1 MASPDSIEIKGNTY
15 KKLGNIK
22 GAGWTTGSGAPT
34 TNGVI
39 EGDLYLDKDTGKVYL
54 WSNSSWTENGNIKGK
69 DGATG
74 TGWAS
79 GRSEPS
85 FNVGRANEFYLNTS
99 NGDVYK
105 SNDNGAYVKVGNI
118 TGPQG
123 PAGGIGPEGPR
134 GPQGATGEKG
144 TGWTSGRSEPSFN
157 VGRANEFYLNT
168 SNGDVYKSNDNGAY
182 VKVGNITGPQ
192 GPKGDRGQ
200 QGPAGGIGPQ
210 GPQGPRGPQG
220 PMGDRGPQG
229 PSGSAVGTG
238 TLDLSSSSNGIKFN
252 TSSYYVTNME
262 AGTVSVN
269 INAAVG
275 NEAYTTVSFHGG
287 TKGSGKWHIV
297 VIALGIHCN
306 SVSIGTDKISN
317 TGFAIWVRN
326 VYSASKR
333 SLTLYYIAVKYY

>member
-1 MASPDSIEIKGNTY
+1 MASPDSIEINGNTY

-34 TNGVI
+34 INGFI

-54 WSNSSWTENGNIKGK
+54 WSNSSRTENGNIKGK

-79 GRSEPS
+79 GSNAPS

-105 SNDNGAYVKVGNI
+105 SNDSGTYVRVGNI
-118 TGPQG
+118 
-123 PAGGIGPEGPR
+123 
-134 GPQGATGEKG
+134 K
-144 TGWTSGRSEPSFN
+144 
-157 VGRANEFYLNT
+157 
-168 SNGDVYKSNDNGAY
+168 
-182 VKVGNITGPQ
+182 GPQ
-192 GPKGDRGQ
+192 GPKGD
-200 QGPAGGIGPQ
+200 
-210 GPQGPRGPQG
+210 RGPQG

-229 PSGSAVGTG
+229 PSGSAIGTG

-297 VIALGIHCN
+297 VIALGVHCN

-333 SLTLYYIAVKYY
+333 QLTLYYIAVKYY

>member
-1 MASPDSIEIKGNTY
+1 MASPDSIEINGNTY

-34 TNGVI
+34 TNGFI

-69 DGATG
+69 DGAT
-74 TGWAS
+74 
-79 GRSEPS
+79 
-85 FNVGRANEFYLNTS
+85 
-99 NGDVYK
+99 
-105 SNDNGAYVKVGNI
+105 
-118 TGPQG
+118 
-123 PAGGIGPEGPR
+123 
-134 GPQGATGEKG
+134 G

-192 GPKGDRGQ
+192 GPKGDKGP
-200 QGPAGGIGPQ
+200 QGPAGGTGPQ